1 MDVASQIAVMNHA
14 RIEQVGTPTELY
26 DEPATEFV
34 MRFVGEASAFG
45 HGWARPHE
53 LDIVATPDNGSVEAL
68 IERIAT
74 YGFDARIELQPAE
87 GDTLTV
93 QLTRERLDLLEL
105 EEGQIVW
112 VRAARERT
120 FA

>member
-1 MDVASQIAVMNHA
+1 
-14 RIEQVGTPTELY
+14 
-26 DEPATEFV
+26 

-45 HGWARPHE
+45 DGWVRPHE
-53 LDIVATPDNGSVEAL
+53 LDVASEPEDGAVEAM
-68 IERIAT
+68 IERITT
-74 YGFDARIELQPAE
+74 YGFDARIELTPAE
-87 GDTLTV
+87 GEPLTV

-105 EEGQIVW
+105 AEGQIVW